1 LTSTAWLVF
10 AGVLGACVGSFLNVV
25 AWRLPRGESLVHPP
39 SRCPGCGKPIRWFD
53 NVPVLAWVLLRGR
66 CRACRARISPRYP
79 LVEAATAALFVWAG
93 WRHPLPEHAT
103 TFAPTAA
110 LLSAL
115 LVVSLIDWD
124 TRLVPRSITTPGI
137 VLGLVCSF
145 LVPALHSSGFLPR
158 LGNRHVASLL
168 EAFAGMAAGAGV
180 VLALRF
186 LWFALFRREGMG
198 LGDVKILAMIGTLLT
213 PLRSLLVL
221 LLGSFV
227 GVLLGALLR
236 ATLGARARRARGRVG
251 AARILAAKTVAA
263 RTSRRLLVLGPRPA
277 RLVAL
282 VSGDAPG
289 RGVVAPL
296 DWTVPVDDAFVER
309 PVRLRLDARV
319 VSVSPRGRGRAWVAM
334 ELPALTDEQDDAVWG
349 FHAAR
354 VAIPFGPFLAIAG
367 AIVLMHGAEIER
379 FLAETWPRWVRGW
392 FAAP

>member
-1 LTSTAWLVF
+1 LTPTAWLVF
-10 AGVLGACVGSFLNVV
+10 AGIVGACVGSFLNVV
-25 AWRLPRGESLVHPP
+25 AWRLPRGESLSHPP
-39 SRCPGCGKPIRWFD
+39 SRCPGCGKGIRWFD
-53 NVPVLAWVLLRGR
+53 NVPVLAWIFLRGR
-66 CRACRARISPRYP
+66 CRACRTRISPRYP
-79 LVEAATAALFVWAG
+79 LVEAATAALFLWVA
-93 WRHPLPEHAT
+93 WRHPLPEHAA
-103 TFAPTAA
+103 TFAATAA

-145 LVPALHSSGFLPR
+145 LVPALHSSTFLPN
-158 LGNRHVASLL
+158 LANRNVASFL
-168 EAFAGMAAGAGV
+168 EGVAGMAAGAGV

-186 LWFALFRREGMG
+186 LWFAIFRREGMG

-227 GVLLGALLR
+227 GVVLGSLLR
-236 ATLGARARRARGRVG
+236 ATLGARARTARGRLG
-251 AARILAAKTVAA
+251 TARILAAKTTAA
-263 RTSRRLLVLGPRPA
+263 RRSRRLFVLGPRPA
-277 RLVAL
+277 RLTAL
-282 VSGDAPG
+282 VSGALPA
-289 RGVVAPL
+289 RGENARL

-309 PVRLRLDARV
+309 PVRLRLEARV
-319 VSVSPRGRGRAWVAM
+319 VSVSPRGEGRAWVAM
-334 ELPALTDEQDDAVWG
+334 DLPSLTDEQDDAVWG

-367 AIVLMHGAEIER
+367 AIVVMHGQEIEH

-392 FAAP
+392 FGNA